1 MITRER
7 KIDLMRVLSRVSTPS
22 LRILL
27 AWAEAESFKDFARA
41 LGTSPGVARVR
52 LTEAVREARALA
64 FPPLVFPQK
73 KPRRGLLRREAIR
86 RVRLVK
92 NRKAR
97 LAILMLLR
105 DGSSEAEIAEAL
117 GLSRAEVKRLLYQA
131 AYFIRC

>member
-1 MITRER
+1 
-7 KIDLMRVLSRVSTPS
+7 MRVLSRVSTRS

-52 LTEAVREARALA
+52 LTEAVRQARRLA
-64 FPPLVFPQK
+64 FPPLVFPKPK
-73 KPRRGLLRREAIR
+73 KPRPLRREAIR

-92 NRKAR
+92 NRNAR
-97 LAILMLLR
+97 VAILMLLR